1 MQSAQAYSGNLEKE
15 LSDMREQVAAL
26 KRETHQMQEDGD
38 KQTNQRNKAELQIV
52 DLKSNLQIAKDEAAR
67 NANDLG

>member
-1 MQSAQAYSGNLEKE
+1 
-15 LSDMREQVAAL
+15 MREQVAAL